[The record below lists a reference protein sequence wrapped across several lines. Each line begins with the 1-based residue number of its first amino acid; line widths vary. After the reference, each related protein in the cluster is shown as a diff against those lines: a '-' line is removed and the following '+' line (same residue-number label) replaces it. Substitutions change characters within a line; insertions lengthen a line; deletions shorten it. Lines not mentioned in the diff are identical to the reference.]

1 MNRPKRT
8 IKPTIKVIENNQTE
22 KPKTIKQKKQEQ
34 KQKIVKRIEK
44 QKKIIEQNLQKEVEE
59 DYVEVVRDDTSK
71 IYKDLMY
78 KRTDLTDKI
87 KKLID
92 GFPINFLPDL
102 FKGLTPLYIE
112 KEPVNIKTKVILTKL
127 KQGDYHT
134 AISKSDK
141 NKASVI
147 NSVIKNFPFFKD
159 YKEDDLSYFIKN
171 HLQYLHDTLY
181 HIYSKKLSIPTLKGY
196 IDTLLRIM
204 NISFS
209 NPKKNPLYIK
219 YATLS
224 KSLGVQQEKLDDD
237 NTLNENESTR
247 FIEWDV
253 VLKKQKELYD
263 TFNKIDNKNT
273 KQAYDINLDLILLSL
288 YTLIPVLRREPLTL
302 EFNENT
308 GDKSKDYIIFKRNE
322 VILDLNLNK
331 KRHDPIQ
338 FTLEG
343 ELASI
348 LKQSYKLY
356 PRKYLFTDSRKYPN
370 YDKKLTEATVANR
383 LRKMFIKYGVNIGP
397 SILRASYVSNYF
409 KLNPDFI
416 MKELKEI
423 SLKMR
428 TSTKYL
434 LTSYK
439 KVLSQP
445 AVIVNEPDEVKVK
458 IEVNEEVRDNIDRT
472 HIQSIVDDPYIRSN
486 QKLKKKYNEND
497 EYRRKVLN
505 QQQEYKKKVGAF
517 EIQKRKIISMLRHS
531 PEYRRRITKKTL
543 ERYNINLD
551 DI

>member
-1 MNRPKRT
+1 MNRPKRA
-8 IKPTIKVIENNQTE
+8 IKPTLKVIENKQTE
-22 KPKTIKQKKQEQ
+22 KPKSIKEKKAQKKQKLQ
-34 KQKIVKRIEK
+34 KRIEQQK
-44 QKKIIEQNLQKEVEE
+44 QIIEKKIEKEIQDD
-59 DYVEVVRDDTSK
+59 DYVEVVRDSSSK

-92 GFPINFLPDL
+92 AFPIDFLPDL
-102 FKGLTPLYIE
+102 FKGLVPLYIE
-112 KEPVNIKTKVILTKL
+112 KEPISIKQKVFLTKL
-127 KQGDYHT
+127 KNGDYHT
-134 AISKSDK
+134 VRSKSDG
-141 NKASVI
+141 NKASTI
-147 NSVIKNFPFFKD
+147 KSVIKNFPFFKD
-159 YKEDDLSYFIKN
+159 FKEDDLSFFIKN
-171 HLQYLHDTLY
+171 HLHYLYDALH
-181 HIYSKKLSIPTLKGY
+181 HIFSKKLAISTFKGY

-204 NISFS
+204 NISFA
-209 NPKKNPLYIK
+209 NPKKNPVYIK

-224 KSLGVQQEKLDDD
+224 KSLGFQQEKIDDD

-247 FIEWDV
+247 YIEWDV

-263 TFNKIDNKNT
+263 TFNKIQNKNT
-273 KQAYDINLDLILLSL
+273 KEAYDVNLDLILLSL

-308 GDKSKDYIIFKRNE
+308 GDKSKDYVIFKRND
-322 VILDLNLNK
+322 VILDLNLDK

-356 PRKYLFTDSRKYPN
+356 PRTYLFTDYRKYPN
-370 YDKKLTEATVANR
+370 YDKKLTEAAVANR
-383 LRKMFIKYGVNIGP
+383 LRKIFIKYGVNVGA
-397 SILRASYVSNYF
+397 SILRASYATNYF
-409 KLNPDFI
+409 NLNPNFI
-416 MKELKEI
+416 MKDLKEI
-423 SLKMR
+423 SVKMR

-445 AVIVNEPDEVKVK
+445 AIIVNEPNVKVK
-458 IEVNEEVRDNIDRT
+458 VEVKEEVIDNIDRT
-472 HIQSIVDDPYIRSN
+472 HIQKVVEDPYIKGN
-486 QKLKKKYNEND
+486 EMLKKKYHSDN
-497 EYRRKVLN
+497 EYRLKVLA

-517 EIQKRKIISMLRHS
+517 EIQKRKIISMLRNS
-531 PEYRRRITKKTL
+531 PEYRKRVTKKTL
-543 ERYNINLD
+543 ERYNINLN